1 MMSLTSFR
9 KRLAL
14 PKTSWQLC
22 LLAIV
27 GGAASALLI
36 VLFTL
41 SIEAIQNLY
50 IAKKDNYNSLDEVSR
65 FDLPIIGSMII
76 LCFAWLTGYKY
87 LRTGIPLVL
96 HRLKV
101 ANGVMPFKN
110 TLNQFWGSAVALASG
125 FSVGREGPAVHLGAA
140 CSGYIASKLK
150 LPYNAMR
157 TLCGCGVAAG
167 IAASFNTPIA
177 AVLFVM
183 EVILR
188 EYKIHIFIPIMLSA
202 IVGSLI
208 TRNVF
213 GSVHE
218 FDYFSKI
225 TLDYSHYPALII
237 LGLFLGL
244 IAFGFNRYLVLIIKH
259 AAGYHIVP
267 RLMLAAFITGGLGL
281 AIPYAMGTGLSAVEF
296 SLNNQF
302 ELQLL
307 LGLLI
312 AKILLTIFAL
322 GLGIPGGVIGP
333 ILGIGSVAGAAIA
346 IITAY
351 FLPQATS
358 TSDFVLMGMAG
369 FMAATLNAPL
379 TALLT
384 VVELSNQ
391 IEIVVPAMIVITV
404 SCLISGQVFKNRS
417 LFNMQADIQGLVYS
431 IPLIEKSLQKIGVL
445 GVINDQFTLIELA
458 QDQCTKQSTEQQI
471 SNLINEKVPYE
482 NQENI
487 VITHVTHDNNTLF
500 HWADFQEKESSTEIL
515 IHRLLPLSSQ
525 ATLAEAY
532 HALVEQRSGGV
543 YIYHR
548 DPNKMMG
555 MISFEQIR
563 LYLVEGKIS

>member
-1 MMSLTSFR
+1 MISLTSFR

-22 LLAIV
+22 LLAII
-27 GGAASALLI
+27 GGTASALLI

-41 SIEAIQNLY
+41 SIEAFQNLY
-50 IAKKDNYNSLDEVSR
+50 IVKKDNYNSLDQLSR
-65 FDLPIIGSMII
+65 FDLPIIGALII

-140 CSGYIASKLK
+140 CSSYIGSKLK
-150 LPYNAMR
+150 LPHNATR

-188 EYKIHIFIPIMLSA
+188 EYKIHMFIPIMLSA

-225 TLDYSHYPALII
+225 AIEYSHYPALIV
-237 LGLFLGL
+237 LGVFLGL
-244 IAFGFNRYLVLIIKH
+244 IAFAFNRYLVLIIKH
-259 AAGYHIVP
+259 AANYHIVP
-267 RLMLAAFITGGLGL
+267 RLMLAAFITGGLGFV
-281 AIPYAMGTGLSAVEF
+281 IPYAMGTGLSAVEF

-312 AKILLTIFAL
+312 AKILMTIFAL

-333 ILGIGSVAGAAIA
+333 ILGIGSVAGAI
-346 IITAY
+346 IVVITAY
-351 FLPQATS
+351 FLPQMTS

-391 IEIVVPAMIVITV
+391 IEIVVPAMIVITI

-431 IPLIEKSLQKIGVL
+431 TPLVEKSLQKIGVI
-445 GVINDQFTLIELA
+445 GAINENFTLIKLA
-458 QDQCTKQSTEQQI
+458 STQSNVQQI
-471 SNLINEKVPYE
+471 ADALNQNVTTDG
-482 NQENI
+482 QENTVI
-487 VITHVTHDNNTLF
+487 VKNTSDKNVQY
-500 HWADFQEKESSTEIL
+500 HWVYSKENDGSSEI
-515 IHRLLPLSSQ
+515 INHTLLPISSQ

-532 HALVEQRSGGV
+532 HALVESRAGGV
-543 YIYHR
+543 YIYH
-548 DPNKMMG
+548 DNPNEIIG
-555 MISFEQIR
+555 MIAFEQIR